1 MDLDGVGTAII
12 DLGTITIIGV
22 HRTMADIILHTTLMD
37 ITPTTIIQEV
47 LDLRIRILD
56 PIRMEIAEE
65 TIATIVDQTI

>member
-1 MDLDGVGTAII
+1 LDLVGVGTAII

-37 ITPTTIIQEV
+37 IIPTTIIQEV

-65 TIATIVDQTI
+65 IIAIIVDQTI

>member
-1 MDLDGVGTAII
+1 MDLVGVGTAII
-12 DLGTITIIGV
+12 DLGTIIIIGV
-22 HRTMADIILHTTLMD
+22 HPIMADIILHTTLMD
-37 ITPTTIIQEV
+37 IIQTTIIQEV